1 MNAPTIRIELT
12 TSAKALLA
20 RAPQWPRAL
29 TTQLVRALD
38 TENELTVGHIVKERA
53 TGKGPFP
60 VSEGKLGV
68 RTSRYRRS
76 IRRTKA
82 AVVGSTIE
90 SAIGSNVRYAGAHEF
105 GFSGVVN
112 VRAHRSQNRALDVFQ
127 VRGGNLVRGWELP
140 GAGGRG
146 RRVATG
152 FTTVR
157 AHQMRMNMPA
167 RSPIRR
173 GIEDRVPNYS
183 QALSRAIVAAF
194 EKGPA

>member
-1 MNAPTIRIELT
+1 MKATTVIIALPTATKDLLAKAPT
-12 TSAKALLA
+12 
-20 RAPQWPRAL
+20 WPRAL
-29 TTQLVRALD
+29 TLHLVRALD
-38 TENELTVGHIVKERA
+38 RENELTVGHIVRERA

-82 AVVGSTIE
+82 EASGTSIS

-105 GFSGVVN
+105 GFEGVVN
-112 VRAHRSQNRALDVFQ
+112 VRAHRSQNRALDVYQ
-127 VRGGNLVRGWELP
+127 VRGRQVRGWELA

-146 RRVATG
+146 KRVALG

-157 AHQMRMNMPA
+157 AHQMRMRIPA
-167 RSPIRR
+167 RAPIRR
-173 GIEDRVPNYS
+173 GIEDRVAHYS
-183 QALSRAIVAAF
+183 QALGAAVASAF
-194 EKGPA
+194 EKGTA